1 MRMDLKKIA
10 EDYRRKGYIWGYELL
25 LYPQDALALL
35 DILEQANILVV
46 GCNLWRFWEKDRT
59 YFVEIVGGCGKV
71 EEELSRTDVEH
82 NVRVLRAFLQQPL
95 PYGAELISF
104 DFAES
109 KWWDWLVPPE
119 EQYPHGKRVYPRPK
133 DAAPENSEEHNS

>member
-10 EDYRRKGYIWGYELL
+10 ENYRRKGYIWGYELL

-35 DILEQANILVV
+35 DILEQENILVV

-59 YFVEIVGGCGKV
+59 KFMEIVGGCGKV
-71 EEELSRTDVEH
+71 EEELSRTDVEC
-82 NVRVLRAFLQQPL
+82 NVRVLRAFLQKPL

-109 KWWDWLVPPE
+109 KWWEWLVPPE
-119 EQYPHGKRVYPRPK
+119 EQYPHGKRVYPTQK
-133 DAAPENSEEHNS
+133 HSALEQSKGGHS